1 MMERKNVYYSLP
13 VLIAIILFASN
24 FLSTDIFDN
33 STHSFTVWFVL
44 SIFTFAC
51 GWLIDRTLGWNY
63 GGKLVFALIVASVII
78 SNFMIGIFGN
88 YFGVNNLLTE
98 NLILYS
104 LRNIVLGSMAFF
116 GMAVSEVAHLRF
128 GFIETEGEE
137 TKEEVKTYKPDEQAD
152 LILKEAKIKAD
163 QMIFDAEKKFEE
175 ISQRKK
181 QVETQLKEFIQVE
194 RDIIHR
200 YETEDK

>member
-1 MMERKNVYYSLP
+1 MMERKNIYYLVP
-13 VLIAIILFASN
+13 VLIALILFASN
-24 FLSTDIFDN
+24 FLSTDIFNN

-78 SNFMIGIFGN
+78 SDFMIGIFGN

-104 LRNIVLGSMAFF
+104 LRNIVLGSMALF

-128 GFIETEGEE
+128 GFIESEEE
-137 TKEEVKTYKPDEQAD
+137 TVIEESKPLTLIDEAEYV
-152 LILKEAKIKAD
+152 LKDAKLKAD
-163 QMIFDAEKKFEE
+163 KIIFEAEKKYEE
-175 ISQRKK
+175 LSNQKK
-181 QVETQLKEFIQVE
+181 HVETQLREFIQVE
-194 RDIIHR
+194 RDVIHK

>member
-1 MMERKNVYYSLP
+1 MIERKNIYYLVP
-13 VLIAIILFASN
+13 VLVAVILFASN
-24 FLSTDIFDN
+24 FLSTDIFNN

-78 SNFMIGIFGN
+78 SDFMIGIFGN

-104 LRNIVLGSMAFF
+104 LRNIVLGSMALF
-116 GMAVSEVAHLRF
+116 GMAISEVAHLRF
-128 GFIETEGEE
+128 GFIETEEE
-137 TKEEVKTYKPDEQAD
+137 TITEEKKPLTLIDEAEYV
-152 LILKEAKIKAD
+152 LKDAKLKAD
-163 QMIFDAEKKFEE
+163 KIIFEADKKYEE
-175 ISQRKK
+175 LSNQKK
-181 QVETQLKEFIQVE
+181 HIETQLKEFIQVE
-194 RDIIHR
+194 RDIIHK
-200 YETEDK
+200 YETEEN